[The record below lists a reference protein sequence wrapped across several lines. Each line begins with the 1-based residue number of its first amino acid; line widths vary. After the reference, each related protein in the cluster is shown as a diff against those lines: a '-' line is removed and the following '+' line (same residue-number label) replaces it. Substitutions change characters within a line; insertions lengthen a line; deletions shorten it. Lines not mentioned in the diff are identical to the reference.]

1 MTTLSPVVKSSPAH
15 LAAVEQCLTVWKESR
30 GNQPHLDTV
39 DYQYHDG
46 SMAQAPQ
53 QLKRGRSALNVAS
66 WPAVGDPNGSTH
78 YSPSLSFRLL
88 CGISDLKWDKDGLVK
103 QVKGGKWMHY
113 DFLSPYDDKE
123 RQDMSD
129 SAEGP
134 GVTNEWLPQKASDI
148 HGAAIT
154 EFDQAHPPLP
164 CVFPMAIRFDD
175 WKQAR
180 MANLEYNGST
190 ELKKLIKANQS
201 SAKPSGSTKIEVDAP
216 DKFKQETLE
225 RSCAQFIEEMKNYF
239 IIAQVDTISLQV

>member
-1 MTTLSPVVKSSPAH
+1 MCMCRESMTTLSPAVKSSPAYQ
-15 LAAVEQCLTVWKESR
+15 AAMKQCLTVWKESR
-30 GNQPHLDTV
+30 GSQPHQDTV

-53 QLKRGRSALNVAS
+53 QLRRGRPALNIAN

-78 YSPSLSFRLL
+78 YSGGPF
-88 CGISDLKWDKDGLVK
+88 DLKWDKDGLVK
-103 QVKGGKWMHY
+103 QMKGGKWVHY
-113 DFLSPYDDKE
+113 DFLSVYNDKE

-148 HGAAIT
+148 HGAAVT

-164 CVFPMAIRFDD
+164 CVFPMAVRFDE

-180 MANLEYNGST
+180 MAGLEYNGST

-201 SAKPSGSTKIEVDAP
+201 SAKPSGSKFVCNAVDRDQMTVCYCRA
-216 DKFKQETLE
+216 
-225 RSCAQFIEEMKNYF
+225 R
-239 IIAQVDTISLQV
+239 